1 MAVRRVTVQIT
12 DSDLERIQKLVED
25 GNFINISDC
34 IRTAIRFLDQSMTGE
49 YIGKRDRLAEDRKEK
64 REV

>member
-34 IRTAIRFLDQSMTGE
+34 IRTAIWFLDQSMAGE
-49 YIGKRDRLAEDRKEK
+49 YISRRDRASVEKMEK

>member
-34 IRTAIRFLDQSMTGE
+34 IRTAIRFLDQSMAGE
-49 YIGKRDRLAEDRKEK
+49 YISRRDRASVEKREK

>member
-1 MAVRRVTVQIT
+1 MAVKRVTVQIT
-12 DSDLERIQKLVED
+12 DSDLARIQKLVED

-49 YIGKRDRLAEDRKEK
+49 YIGRRDRLAEENEENKE
-64 REV
+64 V